1 LPSQSCQKDDS
12 DKTRII
18 YPGGGRPGFCPPNNL
33 LDKVDESE
41 HCDGKLTWVPN
52 NRALDRGEPVERPRY
67 TYITPKGEFPDAM
80 QGFCGG
86 AIKPTVWPVVYIKF
100 RGRQLATV
108 IAIIS
113 SGATAVFMVQF
124 SLVHADQRITLR

>member
-1 LPSQSCQKDDS
+1 MIVY
-12 DKTRII
+12 R
-18 YPGGGRPGFCPPNNL
+18 
-33 LDKVDESE
+33 
-41 HCDGKLTWVPN
+41 
-52 NRALDRGEPVERPRY
+52 
-67 TYITPKGEFPDAM
+67 AM

-86 AIKPTVWPVVYIKF
+86 AIAPTVWPVVYTKF

-124 SLVHADQRITLR
+124 SLVHADQRITLRSRR